1 MVCQVIACK
10 KMRNIFENFIDI
22 LKGVESKVVFQV
34 NAPATEKISIRE
46 RVKEQSADKPISG
59 KWLTMKIGDVLLFIG
74 DPVIPMRILSI
85 KGDVARCES
94 RGTEREVEINIKEY
108 RKYAP
113 YVIERGYSVFLI
125 QGGFYLEGCKKD
137 LILLT

>member
-1 MVCQVIACK
+1 MGK
-10 KMRNIFENFIDI
+10 YFEKFIDI
-22 LKGVESKVVFQV
+22 LRGVESKVVFQV

-46 RVKEQSADKPISG
+46 RLKEQSTDKPVSG

-74 DPVIPMRILSI
+74 DPIIPMRILSI
-85 KGDVARCES
+85 EGDIARCEA
-94 RGTEREVEINIKEY
+94 RGTENKVDINIKEY

-113 YVIERGYSVFLI
+113 YVIEGCYSVFLI
-125 QGGFYLEGCKKD
+125 QGGFYLEESKKD